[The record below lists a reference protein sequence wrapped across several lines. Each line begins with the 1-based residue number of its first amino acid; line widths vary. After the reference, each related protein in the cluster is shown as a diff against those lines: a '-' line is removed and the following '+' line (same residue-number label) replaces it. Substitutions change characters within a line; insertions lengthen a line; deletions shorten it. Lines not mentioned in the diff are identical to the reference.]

1 MPKKITKNLN
11 LFTIRLPMPAL
22 VSILHRMSGAVLFI
36 FMPFLVVA
44 FCNSLTSASFYER
57 TISQLFSF
65 PFVLIFYFMVWG
77 LIHHLI
83 AGFRHLFLDMQIGND
98 LIVARLSSKSVLVSS
113 IVGTLLV
120 IYLL

>member
-65 PFVLIFYFMVWG
+65 PFVFIFYFMVWG

-83 AGFRHLFLDMQIGND
+83 AGFRHLLLDMQIGND

>member
-65 PFVLIFYFMVWG
+65 PFVLIFYLHG
-77 LIHHLI
+77 LGAHPSSDCWIQ
-83 AGFRHLFLDMQIGND
+83 AFAFRYANW
-98 LIVARLSSKSVLVSS
+98 K
-113 IVGTLLV
+113 
-120 IYLL
+120 

>member
-11 LFTIRLPMPAL
+11 LFTIRLPLPAL

>member
-36 FMPFLVVA
+36 FMPFVVVA

-65 PFVLIFYFMVWG
+65 PFVLIFYLMVWG
-77 LIHHLI
+77 AHPSSNCWIQ
-83 AGFRHLFLDMQIGND
+83 AFAFRHANW
-98 LIVARLSSKSVLVSS
+98 K
-113 IVGTLLV
+113 
-120 IYLL
+120 

>member
-44 FCNSLTSASFYER
+44 FCNSLTSVSFYER

-65 PFVLIFYFMVWG
+65 PLVLILYLMVWG
-77 LIHHLI
+77 FIHHLI
-83 AGFRHLFLDMQIGND
+83 AGFRHLLLDMQIGND
-98 LIVARLSSKSVLVSS
+98 LIVASLSSKSVLVLS
-113 IVGTLLV
+113 VMGTLLV

>member
-11 LFTIRLPMPAL
+11 LFTIRLPLPAL

-120 IYLL
+120 IYLV

>member
-1 MPKKITKNLN
+1 
-11 LFTIRLPMPAL
+11 
-22 VSILHRMSGAVLFI
+22 
-36 FMPFLVVA
+36 
-44 FCNSLTSASFYER
+44 
-57 TISQLFSF
+57 
-65 PFVLIFYFMVWG
+65 MVWG

-83 AGFRHLFLDMQIGND
+83 AGFRHLLLDMQIGND

>member
-1 MPKKITKNLN
+1 
-11 LFTIRLPMPAL
+11 
-22 VSILHRMSGAVLFI
+22 V
-36 FMPFLVVA
+36 VVA

-65 PFVLIFYFMVWG
+65 PFVLIFYLMVWG

-83 AGFRHLFLDMQIGND
+83 AGFRHLLLDMQIGND
-98 LIVARLSSKSVLVSS
+98 LIVASLSSMSVLVSS